1 MKNKIQIGTALAALM
16 LLAACSN
23 EEETLLQKEGTPV
36 VFTLGGNILTKTTT
50 TESNGDY
57 TTAFAANDE
66 IGIFATGIT
75 ASNVQYKVDAAGNT
89 LTAVGDP
96 IKFTDAT
103 TEVSFTAYYPYATLT
118 DGATTIEVAVKND
131 QSLET
136 NFNASDFMTATAK
149 GTGTNAAVE
158 LNFKHK
164 LAMVQLELT
173 GEAATEV
180 KLCNVITKGTYT
192 IATDNLE
199 TAASGTADIAMY
211 NPTTGVYWALVPAQT
226 IANGTRLFTFKLGG
240 SYYTVTANEN
250 ITLNANEVKKFSVF
264 NSTSLSASITV
275 EKWGVNST
283 TGTVAKDDA
292 AYTKMYLIGSA
303 EGAATFEYV
312 LLSEIK
318 AYPLNDNITTSSTW
332 YSSINNSFTKTT
344 IDLDNSCAKITLGED
359 FTTVNNVTQSPNEW
373 SKNLLIYR
381 LPAGEIAKSIT
392 KKFKLT
398 VNAQVKTSG
407 DLKDSNNKVT
417 GNAQLRIGAMRL
429 DKTTGSPSYYK
440 FFKGIGYQALDTKET
455 AKDLSV
461 TIDFNFISLNNASTF
476 TTDATSADWDDVVII
491 LAPNKPTVTDTEWT
505 INSVLLEEVIQ

>member
-1 MKNKIQIGTALAALM
+1 MKNKIQIGTAIAALA

-192 IATDNLE
+192 IANNTLE

-240 SYYTVTANEN
+240 SYYTVTASEQINLTASKVN
-250 ITLNANEVKKFSVF
+250 QFSVF

-292 AYTKMYLIGSA
+292 ECSSLEIIGSSSNFA
-303 EGAATFEYV
+303 TISSLTSVSGAPTDTGISV
-312 LLSEIK
+312 V
-318 AYPLNDNITTSSTW
+318 STW
-332 YSSINNSFTKTT
+332 YSCINASCTNTT
-344 IDLDNSCAKITLGED
+344 ISTASDVVTITLGE
-359 FTTVNNVTQSPNEW
+359 TAGNNTW
-373 SKNLLIYR
+373 DKNMLVYR
-381 LPAGEIAKSIT
+381 IPTGVIKNSIT
-392 KKFKLT
+392 KKFRLT
-398 VNAQVKTSG
+398 VKA
-407 DLKDSNNKVT
+407 KVT
-417 GNAQLRIGAMRL
+417 STSTDSSSDDFKLRLAAMRL
-429 DKTTGSPSYYK
+429 DKKGTMNTDGSVTNNYYK
-440 FFKGIGYQALDTKET
+440 FFSGTGYKVYSNTEQEQYVD
-455 AKDLSV
+455 
-461 TIDFNFISLNNASTF
+461 IDFNIMSLMNAA
-476 TTDATSADWDDVVII
+476 TDTYNVLAYSIDWDDVVIM
-491 LAPNKPTVTDTEWT
+491 LAPSKTKVTG
-505 INSVLLEEVIQ
+505 NSWEISGVKFIEKF